1 MPNNF
6 KIDRFVPKHL
16 KKSQIMLDKHLKTME
31 KHQQNIETY
40 KRELFHRTG
49 FWGILKHVLHLD

>member
-1 MPNNF
+1 
-6 KIDRFVPKHL
+6 
-16 KKSQIMLDKHLKTME
+16 MLDKHLKTME